1 MQSSTTWPAPASS
14 SLWFRGVAGHVDAPS
29 RLVCLPYAGGS
40 ASLFRDWDDGLPD
53 GFSCAAVQLPGRG
66 PRIREPALSSMDAL
80 MDTLL
85 PVLCSVMDRPTVLL
99 GYSNGAL
106 MAFECACRLRHTRH
120 AGMLRHLILAAS
132 RPPCFPS
139 VGGNTQAMSNAQF
152 LDFLRNL
159 GGMPPSVATSDELL
173 QFLLP
178 MLRADFAL
186 GEQYRST
193 TVRDVVDVPITAIPG
208 TRDTTTAVDEVAQ
221 WAAYAGAGFE
231 LCSIEGGHFFIH
243 DNPAPLMKIVRRIL
257 SGAVA
262 SAQAQ
267 A

>member
-1 MQSSTTWPAPASS
+1 MPPNTTWPAPASNS
-14 SLWFRGVAGHVDAPS
+14 PWFRGVAGRVDAPF

-40 ASLFRDWDDGLPD
+40 ASLYRDWDDALPD

-66 PRIREPALSSMDAL
+66 PRIREPAFSSMDAL
-80 MDTLL
+80 MDALL
-85 PVLCSVMDRPTVLL
+85 PVLCSVMNRPTVLL

-106 MAFECACRLRHTRH
+106 MAFECARRLRHTRH
-120 AGMLRHLILAAS
+120 GGMLRHLILAAS

-139 VGGNTQAMSNAQF
+139 VGGNTQAMSDAQF

-159 GGMPPSVATSDELL
+159 GGMPPGVAASDELL

-186 GEQYRST
+186 GEQYRSAA
-193 TVRDVVDVPITAIPG
+193 VRDVLDVPITAIPG
-208 TRDTTTAVDEVAQ
+208 TGDTTTAVDEVAQ

-231 LCSIEGGHFFIH
+231 LCSVEGGHFFIH
-243 DNPAPLMKIVRRIL
+243 DDPAPLMKIVRRVL

-262 SAQAQ
+262 GAEAP